1 MDNSIFH
8 HASARQNISKLI
20 AVMLSLVMACYA
32 LLWFYAKEQ
41 QRVNGDLF
49 LQNIITQLNHDIN
62 DHTHIFSQ
70 HEFSVPSVITS
81 YQVIVFEPNGN
92 TINISNDPASTTFK
106 LPTWTSTGS
115 DVQTLLYANAAE
127 FWRPLDHRYRV
138 YIYVEFVPTL
148 QNFHHPIYAL
158 PVLIALFFLMM
169 FFAQLHK
176 SYTAWSQLLNYVQ
189 NFSKI
194 TQNLYQPLQITQN
207 KEPEIL
213 QLNHIINR
221 LTFKSSQYVKK
232 IHQLSN
238 RQHYLIDKSPVAL
251 FLINR
256 KGKLL
261 YFNEKFAHTF
271 ATPFNKNTV
280 YMLQDFII
288 GSDKK
293 TQQLLTQITE
303 QSAFLSLSVTDLQ
316 RKDFF
321 DLRLNP
327 FYNHLG
333 QLQGYSGSLEVV
345 TSYHQQLQKAWVEDK
360 QTAEKLAGFDKVWA
374 VLGHE
379 LRTPLSGMM
388 GMIELLAEDKND
400 FNQEQQE
407 TISTIQQSSQ
417 TMLSLLNDMLD
428 VAKMD
433 AGKLVI
439 NYSSVN
445 ILQLLHQVSDLMIGN
460 AKRNGISLYVF
471 ANADVPR
478 FIHTD
483 DGRMRQVIL
492 NLMSNAIK
500 FTKQG
505 YVAILVDKVSHT
517 HPIIAHKKAGSN
529 ELSPDWIKITVKDT
543 GMGIAK
549 KEQQK
554 LFSYFNQAN
563 DSISQQFGGTGLG
576 LAISNNFSQL
586 LGGFINLESE
596 VGKGS
601 EFQVFLPLQ
610 NHSLAPIFD
619 IDVKNLP
626 VFLIV
631 ICPFDITYRNHDI
644 LDALEVEHM
653 LFTDVN
659 EEMVK
664 QINQAK
670 MNDLLPIFLIDEL
683 SYIGNQAIFGQIDD
697 FPKIPKIILSME
709 SERTLDSD
717 IMVDFDDLLQKPP
730 SVINLFAKVLKIY
743 EERLN
748 PEKHSRISAELA
760 FKKFLQQHHL
770 QVETLSH
777 NLSTTANSENDN
789 QTQVSATKNRKV
801 LVADDNPVNQKI
813 AQKHLNALGYD
824 TIIANDGQEAINLL
838 NENRAE
844 IGLILMDCQM
854 PVMDGLTATRQIRSQ
869 KDSIV
874 IVALTANDSNEDRQE
889 CHEAG
894 MDAFLTKPIS
904 KPKLTELLSRFMI

>member
-8 HASARQNISKLI
+8 HISARQNVGKLI
-20 AVMLSLVMACYA
+20 IVMLSLVMICYL
-32 LLWFYAKEQ
+32 LLWFYAKDQ
-41 QRVNGDLF
+41 QRANGDLF

-62 DHTHIFSQ
+62 DHKHIFAE
-70 HEFSVPSVITS
+70 HEFDVPSIISS
-81 YQVIVFEPNGN
+81 YQIIVFKPDGS
-92 TINISNDPASTTFK
+92 TLNISTKSTKSSFK
-106 LPTWTSTGS
+106 LPTLVSKDAGT
-115 DVQTLLYANAAE
+115 QTMWYGNSAE
-127 FWRPLDHRYRV
+127 FWRPLDNRHRL
-138 YIYVEFVPTL
+138 YIYVKFVPIL
-148 QNFHHPIYAL
+148 QTFQHPIYAL
-158 PVLIALFFLMM
+158 PVLFALFFLMI
-169 FFAQLHK
+169 FLVQLHNRY
-176 SYTAWSQLLNYVQ
+176 STWYQLLNYVQ
-189 NFSKI
+189 SFSKI
-194 TQNLYQPLQITQN
+194 TQHNYQSLQLTQT
-207 KEPEIL
+207 KEPELL

-251 FLINR
+251 FLVNR

-271 ATPFNKNTV
+271 ATPFNKTAV
-280 YMLQDFII
+280 FMLQDFII

-345 TSYHQQLQKAWVEDK
+345 TSYHEQLQKAWVDDK

-379 LRTPLSGMM
+379 LRTPLSGMI

-445 ILQLLHQVSDLMIGN
+445 ILQLLHQVSELMIGN
-460 AKRNGISLYVF
+460 AKRGGISLYVF

-478 FIHTD
+478 FIQTD

-505 YVAILVDKVSHT
+505 YVALLLDKVSHT
-517 HPIIAHKKAGSN
+517 HPVIVHKKGDSP
-529 ELSPDWIKITVKDT
+529 ELAKEWLKITVKDT

-586 LGGFINLESE
+586 LGGFINLASE
-596 VGKGS
+596 VGTGS
-601 EFQVFLPLQ
+601 EFQVFLPLE
-610 NHSLAPIFD
+610 NHSFMPVFD
-619 IDVKNLP
+619 IDVRHLP
-626 VFLIV
+626 IFLIM
-631 ICPFDITYRNHDI
+631 ISPFDITYRYQDI
-644 LDALEVEHM
+644 FDSLHVEHM
-653 LFTDVN
+653 IFTDVN
-659 EEMVK
+659 EQMVST
-664 QINQAK
+664 INHVN
-670 MNDLLPIFLIDEL
+670 MNDLLPMFIIDEL
-683 SYIGNQAIFGQIDD
+683 SYVGNQAIFEQIRD
-697 FPKIPKIILSME
+697 FKKIPKVILSME

-717 IMVDFDDLLQKPP
+717 IMVNFDDLIQKPP
-730 SVINLFAKVLKIY
+730 STSNIFAKVAKIY
-743 EERLN
+743 EEQLN
-748 PEKHSRISAELA
+748 PEKSSQISAELA
-760 FKKFLQQHHL
+760 FKKFLQTHNL
-770 QVETLSH
+770 RAETLSL
-777 NLSTTANSENDN
+777 NLSTTDKQTENKTVTN
-789 QTQVSATKNRKV
+789 KNRKV

-813 AQKHLNALGYD
+813 AQKNLKALGYD

-838 NENRAE
+838 NEHRAE
-844 IGLILMDCQM
+844 IGLVLMDCQM
-854 PVMDGLTATRQIRSQ
+854 PVMDGLTATRYIRSQ

-874 IVALTANDSNEDRQE
+874 IVALTANDSTEDRQE

-904 KPKLTELLSRFMI
+904 KAKLTELLSRFMI